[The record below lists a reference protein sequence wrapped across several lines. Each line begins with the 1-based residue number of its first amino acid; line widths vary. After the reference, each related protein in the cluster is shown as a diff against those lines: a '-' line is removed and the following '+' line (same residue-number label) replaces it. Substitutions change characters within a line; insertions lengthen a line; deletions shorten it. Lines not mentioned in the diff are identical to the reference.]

1 MEIAL
6 IADDKKK
13 ELLNQ
18 LCIAYCGILSKQK
31 LCATG
36 RTGKSVAKSTGLE
49 IECLLPGSHGGVQQI
64 TSRVSYDEVDVVI
77 MFRDS
82 SPESSMNEV
91 SLELLRLC
99 DIHNI
104 PVATNIA
111 SAEVLIRA
119 VERGDID
126 WRELVNPKSDF
137 NIRRREIEEQRR
149 IKTVKETERRR
160 RETAKQNR
168 LKRRE
173 SISHDTE
180 E

>member
-1 MEIAL
+1 
-6 IADDKKK
+6 
-13 ELLNQ
+13 
-18 LCIAYCGILSKQK
+18 
-31 LCATG
+31 
-36 RTGKSVAKSTGLE
+36 
-49 IECLLPGSHGGVQQI
+49 
-64 TSRVSYDEVDVVI
+64 